1 MIPDTLTGA
10 AILTVVNM
18 TVVFLVLIMLA
29 VVIVLIHKIVSGSE
43 ESFGKGHGGE
53 ALDEEV
59 SRVSLVDDG
68 SGFEEDIE
76 IEEVQDLDTLDP
88 KRKAAIFAA
97 VYAYTGRSE
106 VPVFVRRV
114 SDSGEWGKT
123 SRWIA
128 MNE

>member
-1 MIPDTLTGA
+1 MIPDTLAGA

-43 ESFGKGHGGE
+43 KSFGNGHRGE
-53 ALDEEV
+53 APDQEV
-59 SRVSLVDDG
+59 SRASLVDDG
-68 SGFEEDIE
+68 SCFEEDL
-76 IEEVQDLDTLDP
+76 EEVQDLDMLDP
-88 KRKAAIFAA
+88 KRKAAILAA
-97 VYAYTGRSE
+97 VYAYMGRSE
-106 VPVFVRRV
+106 VPVFVRKV

-123 SRWIA
+123 SRWMA